1 MQLMEWEK
9 GLWRELQ
16 AAGAI
21 KGEMRETER
30 GSFNSGE
37 GVENTQGVEKI

>member
-1 MQLMEWEK
+1 MGWEK
-9 GLWRELQ
+9 GLWRGEQQ

-37 GVENTQGVEKI
+37 GMENTQGVEKI